1 MQTAYDQEISKNE
14 GTSYTKKLEI
24 QGMQCVPGFNGEFF
38 FFVFVL
44 FHSKGRMQ
52 ILKPKASF
60 LLQKASTILQDSLET
75 GGN

>member
-1 MQTAYDQEISKNE
+1 MQYV
-14 GTSYTKKLEI
+14 L
-24 QGMQCVPGFNGEFF
+24 GFNGEFF
-38 FFVFVL
+38 FVFVF